1 MTAIQKYYCRGSERS
16 GAKSHSIVRNNSPQP
31 SHCGSMSDNPIVRC
45 TTTYSPW
52 ERLRQLGRL
61 ALYSAFRCRAG
72 PHSAVELL
80 LAGDI
85 LGVSVGMGRSRKNA
99 AHFGY
104 ELTIEQNTRSH
115 RHNRRR
121 HCIGL
126 PGGKIRMASED
137 FIRGILQQA
146 RGLAPVAVF
155 VADGNIV
162 SWLQATGYENVELSL
177 LPKYTGFTRYVYRAE
192 RSWPVP
198 AQRLTGQAI

>member
-1 MTAIQKYYCRGSERS
+1 
-16 GAKSHSIVRNNSPQP
+16 
-31 SHCGSMSDNPIVRC
+31 
-45 TTTYSPW
+45 
-52 ERLRQLGRL
+52 
-61 ALYSAFRCRAG
+61 
-72 PHSAVELL
+72 
-80 LAGDI
+80 
-85 LGVSVGMGRSRKNA
+85 
-99 AHFGY
+99 
-104 ELTIEQNTRSH
+104 
-115 RHNRRR
+115 
-121 HCIGL
+121 
-126 PGGKIRMASED
+126 MASED